1 MRDKPFYELLSRID
15 EDSLLAN
22 FFNKVLGNLD
32 MARIIS
38 APRTFR
44 HKDDEDS
51 RYCIDLFYDR
61 VWWELEILRFLETCR
76 ER

>member
-15 EDSLLAN
+15 DDSLLAN

-38 APRTFR
+38 APV
-44 HKDDEDS
+44 
-51 RYCIDLFYDR
+51 LFVIKMMKIADIA
-61 VWWELEILRFLETCR
+61 LIFL
-76 ER
+76 

>member
-15 EDSLLAN
+15 DDSLLAN

-44 HKDDEDS
+44 HKDDENS
-51 RYCIDLFYDR
+51 RYCIDLFMIHACGKCIFINSY
-61 VWWELEILRFLETCR
+61 TS
-76 ER
+76 

>member
-15 EDSLLAN
+15 DDSLLAN

-38 APRTFR
+38 APRVLFVIKMMKIADIALIFFMI
-44 HKDDEDS
+44 HACGK
-51 RYCIDLFYDR
+51 CIFINSY
-61 VWWELEILRFLETCR
+61 TS
-76 ER
+76 